1 MYSRSLSN
9 IHRLHCP
16 DILSK
21 VINTHMS
28 ITIVWYSAP
37 FLITEVPNPDSKE
50 SNSAVCNH
58 IQEHERSGSNS
69 QKPSW
74 ARIAKQHFDLGPHV
88 YSPYTLQKW
97 LWSRFR
103 MTQQHFTHLLHN
115 TRKPHGKHPSHLLPV
130 PVRMLTDHTHS
141 KKKLLQER
149 VLAEKWWQVPEQSCY
164 NTTGYVSSLR
174 LTSWQDCH
182 ISGSTHFSMPSRQN
196 RHKYLIYNF
205 MNSLKTRSYLLLF
218 LSLSGCYSL
227 ALLLCKV
234 YYFPQKLKHNTL
246 NHSCSY

>member
-1 MYSRSLSN
+1 
-9 IHRLHCP
+9 
-16 DILSK
+16 
-21 VINTHMS
+21 MS
-28 ITIVWYSAP
+28 IHLTHYKSDSEVDLEWPSNTLHTSY
-37 FLITEVPNPDSKE
+37 ITPE
-50 SNSAVCNH
+50 SLMANTPVTCCQS
-58 IQEHERSGSNS
+58 QSGCW
-69 QKPSW
+69 Q
-74 ARIAKQHFDLGPHV
+74 ITH
-88 YSPYTLQKW
+88 
-97 LWSRFR
+97 
-103 MTQQHFTHLLHN
+103 TQ
-115 TRKPHGKHPSHLLPV
+115 
-130 PVRMLTDHTHS
+130 

-182 ISGSTHFSMPSRQN
+182 ISGSTYFSMPSRQN

-234 YYFPQKLKHNTL
+234 YYFPPKLKHNTL